1 MKKIFLLL
9 LCMMMVCGCQLDYER
24 DTSAGSMIEISVE
37 EMVEKME
44 NDETF
49 VFLVSQS
56 NCKGCQEFEAA
67 MEVYLPNHHVD
78 IYYLVYNRLKGE
90 ARKEAL
96 ATIQDYFPSMTQ
108 TPSLY
113 YVVNGLQKDQLL
125 SGEEGLTKEKFDNW
139 VYRWQIDKVVEE

>member
-1 MKKIFLLL
+1 MKKILLL
-9 LCMMMVCGCQLDYER
+9 LMCLMMVCGCQTDYER
-24 DTSAGSMIEISVE
+24 DTNPGSMIEISVE

-49 VFLVSQS
+49 VFLVSQT

-78 IYYLVYNRLKGE
+78 IYYLVYNRLKGDE
-90 ARKEAL
+90 RKQAL
-96 ATIQDYFPSMTQ
+96 EIIQDYFPSMTQ

-113 YVVNGLQKDQLL
+113 YVVNGLQKDQLK

-139 VYRWQIDKVVEE
+139 VYRWQIDKVQEE